1 MEVFVYPISC
11 LTAPPRPARPG
22 PTASGQEW
30 PEPLGLRTRGDAAPL
45 SPREQL
51 VIQGESPRG
60 QRGGGGP
67 RGGKETRRR
76 RERTPDAYLAPRVT
90 GQAPL
95 PARIC
100 PRSTLW
106 WTCCPFYLRFNVLES
121 PTPGGLAFWDSP
133 VFPGLNR
140 GGGVGGLLVISDF
153 AANRS
158 ELPIWD
164 SSKWV
169 DP

>member
-1 MEVFVYPISC
+1 MDASP
-11 LTAPPRPARPG
+11 APPGPALPCPMAPG
-22 PTASGQEW
+22 QAWS
-30 PEPLGLRTRGDAAPL
+30 EPLELRTRGDAAPL
-45 SPREQL
+45 SPQEQL

-60 QRGGGGP
+60 RRGGGGP
-67 RGGKETRRR
+67 KGGKETRGRR
-76 RERTPDAYLAPRVT
+76 KRTPDAYLAPRVT
-90 GQAPL
+90 GQAPF

-121 PTPGGLAFWDSP
+121 PTPGSLAFWGSI

-140 GGGVGGLLVISDF
+140 AGGCVGGVLLVISDF

-158 ELPIWD
+158 ELPILD
-164 SSKWV
+164 LSKWV